1 MKKPSAKSLAKNKYS
16 QLRRAVALLLPNPYL
31 GIESLNKYSLRLI
44 RQCIEEQTE
53 LINDLCYTLPQVSF
67 PTETYTLKVLNIQK
81 RRYATRGSGINIYPR
96 SGPARGLIKIIR
108 EFYSFERLATEKYAP
123 NSGRNLI
130 SYEVKRW
137 MPPGKWDG
145 ASIGGLCRWCGQPT
159 KTLRHQWHKD
169 CIAWYLT
176 ATGSVKPPDGRV
188 HKGPLW
194 SHTRWDEWGE
204 DWDGKK
210 RRKKVT
216 LCCECK
222 TEPYTEID
230 HILALSIAWELRKR
244 GDRRWWR
251 AWTPGNL
258 RPLCH
263 ECHNL
268 KTREDR
274 GELSRLQKGQL
285 KLI

>member
-1 MKKPSAKSLAKNKYS
+1 MRSADK
-16 QLRRAVALLLPNPYL
+16 
-31 GIESLNKYSLRLI
+31 
-44 RQCIEEQTE
+44 
-53 LINDLCYTLPQVSF
+53 
-67 PTETYTLKVLNIQK
+67 
-81 RRYATRGSGINIYPR
+81 
-96 SGPARGLIKIIR
+96 
-108 EFYSFERLATEKYAP
+108 
-123 NSGRNLI
+123 
-130 SYEVKRW
+130 
-137 MPPGKWDG
+137 
-145 ASIGGLCRWCGQPT
+145 T
-159 KTLRHQWHKD
+159 KRHQWHKD
-169 CIAWYLT
+169 CVAWFLA

-194 SHTRWDEWGE
+194 SHTRWDEWV
-204 DWDGKK
+204 DWNDKK

-222 TEPYTEID
+222 KEPYTEID

-263 ECHNL
+263 ECHRL

-274 GELSRLQKGQL
+274 AELSRLQKGQL